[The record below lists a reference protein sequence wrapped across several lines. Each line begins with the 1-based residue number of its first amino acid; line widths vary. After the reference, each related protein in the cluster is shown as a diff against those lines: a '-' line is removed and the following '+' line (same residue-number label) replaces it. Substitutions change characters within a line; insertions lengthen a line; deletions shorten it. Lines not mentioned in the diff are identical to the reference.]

1 MYALEAAVELAG
13 VTADTAPEDA
23 CDPMIAAMQ
32 QITIEGLTGTMHW
45 GADGEVDKTPTAV
58 VIKDGVYVGAK

>member
-1 MYALEAAVELAG
+1 
-13 VTADTAPEDA
+13 
-23 CDPMIAAMQ
+23 MIAAMQ

-45 GADGEVDKTPTAV
+45 GADGEVDKTPSAV